1 MVNKKTAILLS
12 ISIII
17 FVLALSF
24 FHFSELY
31 VAYMK
36 NKNMIQNDI
45 LENENSNEETSKT
58 KDLEVT
64 YTDFST
70 YTNDG
75 KEVKLSDYK
84 DKAIMVLFW
93 NTENEDS
100 IEMLKRVNEIYPT
113 YKEKVNVLAI
123 NTNNEKEVDI
133 LKEIKIP
140 VYYDTN
146 QEIMSQFNIIEIPA
160 MIYIN
165 AQNEVFNAKT
175 GLTTKDA
182 LQANFDILAENF

>member
-1 MVNKKTAILLS
+1 MITKKNAILLS
-12 ISIII
+12 IAIFS
-17 FVLALSF
+17 FVLALGF
-24 FHFSELY
+24 FDFCEFY
-31 VAYMK
+31 IEYMK
-36 NKNMIQNDI
+36 SENLIQNDI
-45 LENENSNEETSKT
+45 LENQNSNEEASKT
-58 KDLEVT
+58 KDLEVI

-84 DKAIMVLFW
+84 DKAVMVLFW
-93 NTENEDS
+93 NAENEDS

-123 NTNNEKEVDI
+123 NTNNEKEAEI
-133 LKEIKIP
+133 LKEIEIP

-146 QEIMSQFNIIEIPA
+146 KEIMSQFNIKEIPA